1 VTAAAH
7 RRRFA
12 ALSALRWL
20 PVGLVVPVLVL
31 HLGAR
36 GLSLGAVGLL
46 IGGYS
51 LVALL
56 LELPTGG
63 LADVIGRRGVVV
75 AAAVASAA
83 GLLLLAFAAQPALL
97 ALALATLGLG
107 RALSSGPLD
116 SWYVE
121 GARVLDPEQP
131 IDQGLAGG
139 QAAGSLALGL
149 GALVGGAIPAL
160 TPWPAEGTG
169 LIATSGPILAAAA
182 LTLASGAFAMR
193 WLPRRPPRSD
203 EGHTPGRG
211 VAAQTAATVREGF
224 RLARATP
231 MLRRLISVS
240 LILGVLLG
248 GVELLSPGIVA
259 DLAGGTTEGAAA
271 FGVLAALGF
280 AVAAAGAL
288 LGPLLIRGRAS
299 RPRVA
304 AAAYLGMGVAV
315 LALAAPLLAGA
326 GAGYLVVYLLIGV
339 QGPLTSTLLHDE
351 VPDSTRSTMLSMESL
366 ALMAG
371 GAAASAGLGAAAAA
385 FGVEPVLVALA
396 IAAAAAA
403 LLLIGARPT
412 PRDQAAAQD
421 S

>member
-1 VTAAAH
+1 MTAASH

-12 ALSALRWL
+12 VLSALRWL

-46 IGGYS
+46 LSAYS

-63 LADVIGRRGVVV
+63 LADVIGQRGVVV
-75 AAAVASAA
+75 AAALASAV
-83 GLLLLAFAAQPALL
+83 GLAALALVAQPILL
-97 ALALATLGLG
+97 ALGLAVLGLG

-121 GARVLDPEQP
+121 GARALDPEQP

-139 QAAGSLALGL
+139 QAAGALALGL
-149 GALVGGAIPAL
+149 GALIGGAIPAL
-160 TPWPAEGTG
+160 TSWPAEGTG
-169 LIATSGPILAAAA
+169 LIATSAPFLAATA
-182 LTLASGAFAMR
+182 LTLLSGAFATR
-193 WLPRRPPRSD
+193 WLPRRPQRSAGD
-203 EGHTPGRG
+203 LGSGRG
-211 VAAQTAATVREGF
+211 LVGQTAATVREGL
-224 RLARATP
+224 RLAWATP
-231 MLRRLISVS
+231 MLRRLIAVS
-240 LILGVLLG
+240 LILGVLLS

-271 FGVLAALGF
+271 YGVLAALGF
-280 AVAAAGAL
+280 GVAAAGAL
-288 LGPLLIRGRAS
+288 LGPRLIRGRAS

-315 LALAAPLLAGA
+315 LALAAPVLAGA

-339 QGPLTSTLLHDE
+339 QGPLTSTLLHHE

-366 ALMAG
+366 ALMTG
-371 GAAASAGLGAAAAA
+371 GVLASAGLGALAAAY
-385 FGVEPVLVALA
+385 GVGPALLVVAVLGAV
-396 IAAAAAA
+396 AA
-403 LLLIGARPT
+403 LLLVGARPT
-412 PRDQAAAQD
+412 PRDEPAAQD